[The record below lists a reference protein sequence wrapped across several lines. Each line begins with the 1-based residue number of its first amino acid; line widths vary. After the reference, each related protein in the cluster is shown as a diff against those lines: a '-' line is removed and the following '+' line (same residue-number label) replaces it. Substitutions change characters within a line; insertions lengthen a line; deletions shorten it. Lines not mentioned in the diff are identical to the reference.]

1 MAAAQLQALLRFLS
15 QDAKVPLATAMG
27 KVKKLQEAGLRSADE
42 ISKSEL
48 KTLQDVFKDEKT
60 AKQVLNAAKRTAKS
74 KKRAAP
80 DDSLAADSS
89 LSSSKKM
96 KTKVELGSD
105 ATPFQIESSLALPI
119 STASEEE
126 LSKTVLLTNRAPLVL
141 AFAVCVTKYT
151 MPEQPISSRLSLA
164 QTVVSANSR
173 SKAVSLGIE
182 SGKSAEEEGWGQGQ
196 PTVKVLGRE
205 IPVLKRWDYDP
216 KEGQPKD
223 DTPTEATK
231 EKSDAI
237 EDSDSSHSPPLWGL
251 DLDSLRKRSSERG
264 PSSGYGNTTGLP
276 IHTPESARA
285 YLLKSFT
292 IFQKQGAEKGQ
303 HSPSASSPKKQ
314 KEKKTDPSSEKEKC
328 LGLLLQAIDIVC
340 RSWAS
345 TLSAE
350 ELDQRAWSW
359 YLRVRPDV
367 QTGVAGWGEKGKVK
381 LADILAL
388 KRA

>member
-1 MAAAQLQALLRFLS
+1 
-15 QDAKVPLATAMG
+15 
-27 KVKKLQEAGLRSADE
+27 
-42 ISKSEL
+42 SEL
-48 KTLQDVFKDEKT
+48 KTLQDIFKDEKT
-60 AKQVLNAAKRTAKS
+60 AKQVFNAAKRNAKS
-74 KKRAAP
+74 KKRAAAP
-80 DDSLAADSS
+80 DGSMTADSS
-89 LSSSKKM
+89 LSSSKRT
-96 KTKVELGSD
+96 KTEVELGRD
-105 ATPFQIESSLALPI
+105 ATPFEIESSLALPI

-173 SKAVSLGIE
+173 SKAVSIGIE
-182 SGKSAEEEGWGQGQ
+182 SGKSAGEEGWGQGQ

-205 IPVLKRWDYDP
+205 IPVLKRWDYNP
-216 KEGQPKD
+216 KEGEPKD
-223 DTPTEATK
+223 DTRTEVAN
-231 EKSDAI
+231 EKNTAFNDT
-237 EDSDSSHSPPLWGL
+237 SSSSSLPLWGL
-251 DLDSLRKRSSERG
+251 DLEALRKKSGERSNA
-264 PSSGYGNTTGLP
+264 SGYGNSSGLP

-292 IFQKQGAEKGQ
+292 IFQKQEAEQDQ
-303 HSPSASSPKKQ
+303 HPPSLSTDPSSPKRK
-314 KEKKTDPSSEKEKC
+314 KKKTDPASEKEKC
-328 LGLLLQAIDIVC
+328 LGMLLHAIDIVC

-350 ELDQRAWSW
+350 ELDRRAWSW

-367 QTGVAGWGEKGKVK
+367 QTGVAGWGEKGMVR

-388 KRA
+388 KRDT

>member
-1 MAAAQLQALLRFLS
+1 M
-15 QDAKVPLATAMG
+15 
-27 KVKKLQEAGLRSADE
+27 
-42 ISKSEL
+42 
-48 KTLQDVFKDEKT
+48 KTLQDIFKDEKT
-60 AKQVLNAAKRTAKS
+60 AKQVFNAAKRNIKS
-74 KKRAAP
+74 KKRAEA
-80 DDSLAADSS
+80 DGSMTADSS
-89 LSSSKKM
+89 LSSSKRA
-96 KTKVELGSD
+96 KTEVELGRD

-126 LSKTVLLTNRAPLVL
+126 LSNTVLLTNRAPLVL

-205 IPVLKRWDYDP
+205 IPVLKRWDYNP

-223 DTPTEATK
+223 DTQTEVANERSATNK
-231 EKSDAI
+231 DTV
-237 EDSDSSHSPPLWGL
+237 SSSSPPLWGL
-251 DLDSLRKRSSERG
+251 DLEALRKKSGERSNA
-264 PSSGYGNTTGLP
+264 SGYGNSSGLP

-292 IFQKQGAEKGQ
+292 IFQRQKAEQDQ
-303 HSPSASSPKKQ
+303 HSPSLSANPSSPKR
-314 KEKKTDPSSEKEKC
+314 KKKRTDLSPEKEKC
-328 LGLLLQAIDIVC
+328 LGMLLHAIDIVC

-350 ELDQRAWSW
+350 ELDRRAWSW

-367 QTGVAGWGEKGKVK
+367 QTGVAGWGEKGMVR

-388 KRA
+388 KRDA